1 MRTLV
6 QVVLLGLAASLMEPG
21 AVAAQQQ
28 RPRPAAGAA
37 LGSGVMR
44 MRLVKIMDTQG
55 WGQPVEVA
63 RLLIPSDWKDEGG
76 IQWAQNMARCP
87 QNIIQARWRARS
99 PDGGSGIEVL
109 PQYGWVWSDDP
120 MQQQMM
126 QQSAANNMACDA
138 YPVMSPADFLA
149 QMVVPRTRQQ
159 ARVIAAEPLPA
170 VSRAEQEGLNRTYGP
185 IVQQGYL
192 RGVRAEA
199 GRVRVQHTLNGQP
212 VEEWIT
218 ATIATIAAPSA
229 NSAALMNGGTAMTA
243 TNYQLMAYNVVG
255 AWAPGGQLD
264 RQAKL
269 FATMFASTRPN
280 PQYQA
285 AVAQFLGTV
294 GRIQQQAAM
303 DRQRIWREAQQSI
316 SSSIQQTYAQNQA
329 VQDRLAEQF
338 GQTIRGVETYI
349 DPRSNERVELVG
361 GYTSAWSNGKGE
373 YILSDTP
380 GFNAATALQED
391 WREMHRPPR

>member
-1 MRTLV
+1 MRRRV
-6 QVVLLGLAASLMEPG
+6 QVILLGLAATFVPAGPAS
-21 AVAAQQQ
+21 AQQP
-28 RPRPAAGAA
+28 RSRPAPVTAT
-37 LGSGVMR
+37 GSGVMR
-44 MRLVKIMDTQG
+44 MRLVKILDSQG

-63 RLLIPSDWKDEGG
+63 RLLIPSDWKEEGG

-99 PDGGSGIEVL
+99 PDGLTGIEIL
-109 PQYGWVWSDDP
+109 PQYAWVWSDDP

-149 QMVVPRTRQQ
+149 RMVVPRTRQQ
-159 ARVIAAEPLPA
+159 ARVVAGEPLPA
-170 VSRAEQEGLNRTYGP
+170 VSRAEQAGLDRTYGP

-199 GRVRVQHTLNGQP
+199 GRVRVEHLVNGQP
-212 VEEWIT
+212 VEEWLS
-218 ATIATIAAPSA
+218 ATITTIAAPSA

-255 AWAPGGQLD
+255 IWAPRGQLD
-264 RQAKL
+264 RQARL
-269 FATMFASTRPN
+269 FATMVTSTRPN

-285 AVAQFLGTV
+285 AVAQFLNNV

-303 DRQRIWREAQQSI
+303 DRQRIWREAQQAI
-316 SSSIQQTYAQNQA
+316 SGSIQQTYAQNQA
-329 VQDRLAEQF
+329 VQDRMAEQF
-338 GQTIRGVETYI
+338 GQAIRGVETYI

-380 GFNAATALQED
+380 GFNPAAALQED
-391 WREMHRPPR
+391 WREMRRPPR

>member
-6 QVVLLGLAASLMEPG
+6 QVVLLGLAASLVEPG

-99 PDGGSGIEVL
+99 PDGSSGIEVL

-255 AWAPGGQLD
+255 AWAPRGQLD

-329 VQDRLAEQF
+329 VQDRMAEQF

>member
-1 MRTLV
+1 MRRLV
-6 QVVLLGLAASLMEPG
+6 QAVLLGLATSLMAAG
-21 AVAAQQQ
+21 LASAQQT
-28 RPRPAAGAA
+28 RSRPAPATAP
-37 LGSGVMR
+37 GSGVMR
-44 MRLVKIMDTQG
+44 MRLVRIMDSQG

-63 RLLIPSDWKDEGG
+63 RLLIPSDWKEEGG

-99 PDGGSGIEVL
+99 PDGLNGIEIL
-109 PQYGWVWSDDP
+109 PQYAWVWSDDP
-120 MQQQMM
+120 MQQQVM

-149 QMVVPRTRQQ
+149 RMVVPRTRQQ
-159 ARVIAAEPLPA
+159 ARVVGGEALPA
-170 VSRAEQEGLNRTYGP
+170 VSRAEQEGLDRTYGP

-199 GRVRVQHTLNGQP
+199 GRVRVQHQMNGQP
-212 VEEWIT
+212 VEEWLS

-255 AWAPGGQLD
+255 TWAPRGQLD

-269 FATMFASTRPN
+269 FATMIASTRPN

-285 AVAQFLGTV
+285 AVAQFLSNV

-303 DRQRIWREAQQSI
+303 DRQRIWREAQQAI

-329 VQDRLAEQF
+329 VQDRMAEQF
-338 GQTIRGVETYI
+338 GQAIRGVETYI

-380 GFNAATALQED
+380 GFNPAAALQED

>member
-1 MRTLV
+1 MRRRV
-6 QVVLLGLAASLMEPG
+6 QVILLGLAATL
-21 AVAAQQQ
+21 VAAGPASAQQT
-28 RPRPAAGAA
+28 RSRPAPVTAT
-37 LGSGVMR
+37 GSGVMR
-44 MRLVKIMDTQG
+44 MRLVKIMDSQG

-63 RLLIPSDWKDEGG
+63 RLLIPSDWKEEGG
-76 IQWAQNMARCP
+76 VQWAQNMARCP

-99 PDGGSGIEVL
+99 PDGLSGIEIL
-109 PQYGWVWSDDP
+109 PQYAWVWSDDP
-120 MQQQMM
+120 MQQQVM

-138 YPVMSPADFLA
+138 YPVMSPTDFLA
-149 QMVVPRTRQQ
+149 RMVVPRTRQQ
-159 ARVIAAEPLPA
+159 ARVVAGEPLPA
-170 VSRAEQEGLNRTYGP
+170 VSRAEQAGLDRTYGP

-199 GRVRVQHTLNGQP
+199 GRVRVEHVVNGQP
-212 VEEWIT
+212 VEEWLS
-218 ATIATIAAPSA
+218 ATITTIAAPSA

-255 AWAPGGQLD
+255 TWAPRGQLD
-264 RQAKL
+264 RQARL
-269 FATMFASTRPN
+269 FATMITSTRPN

-285 AVAQFLGTV
+285 AVAQFLNNV

-329 VQDRLAEQF
+329 VQDRMAEQF
-338 GQTIRGVETYI
+338 GQAIRGVETYI
-349 DPRSNERVELVG
+349 DPRRNERVELVG

-380 GFNAATALQED
+380 GFNPATALQED
-391 WREMHRPPR
+391 WREMRRPPR